1 MTTTVTRPGP
11 RHGGMAQ
18 QQRRAALL
26 LLSPWLLG
34 VVGITLLP
42 ILASLALSFTDYPL
56 LSSPT
61 FVGLDNFRTLLFE
74 DERFRQSLV
83 VTGIYTFVSVPLQ
96 LLFAL
101 VLAVFLNRGIRG
113 LSVYR
118 ALFYLPS
125 LLGGSVAIAILW
137 RQVFGLDGMVNKVLA
152 QVGVA
157 GPDWL
162 ADPRYSLWTLIALN
176 VWMFGSPM
184 VIFLAALR
192 QIPAELYEAAEVDG
206 ASKARRFFTITLPL
220 LTPIVFF
227 NMVLQ
232 FIHAFQAF
240 TPAFIVS
247 SGKGG
252 PADSTL
258 LYSLYLYQEGFGNL
272 RMGYASAM
280 AWILLLITALFTAVN
295 FGLARLWVFNA
306 DD

>member
-1 MTTTVTRPGP
+1 MLSTRNRG
-11 RHGGMAQ
+11 RGLAAQ
-18 QQRRAALL
+18 QTRAALL
-26 LLSPWLLG
+26 LLSPWVIG
-34 VVGITLLP
+34 VIGVTLIP
-42 ILASLALSFTDYPL
+42 VLASFYFSLTDYSL
-56 LSSPT
+56 LTAPQW
-61 FVGLDNFRTLLFE
+61 VGLENYRNLLF
-74 DERFRQSLV
+74 DDPRFLTSVV
-83 VTGIYTFVSVPLQ
+83 VTAVYSFVSVPLQ

-101 VLAVFLNRGIRG
+101 VLALFLNRGVRG

-137 RQVFGLDGMVNKVLA
+137 RQVFGPNGLVNQVLGA
-152 QVGVA
+152 AGIE

-162 ADPRYSLWTLIALN
+162 SNPDTSLSTLIVLN

-192 QIPAELYEAAEVDG
+192 QIPTELYEAAQCDG
-206 ASKARRFFTITLPL
+206 AGRARQFFSVTLPL
-220 LTPIVFF
+220 LTPILFF
-227 NMVLQ
+227 NLVLQ

-247 SGKGG
+247 GGRGG

-258 LYSLYLYQEGFGNL
+258 FYSLYLYQEGFANL

-280 AWILLLITALFTAVN
+280 AWLLLLITAVFTALN
-295 FGLARLWVFNA
+295 FAFSKLWVYNA

>member
-1 MTTTVTRPGP
+1 MLSTRNRG
-11 RHGGMAQ
+11 RGLAAQ
-18 QQRRAALL
+18 QTRAALL
-26 LLSPWLLG
+26 LLSPWVIG
-34 VVGITLLP
+34 VIGVTLIP
-42 ILASLALSFTDYPL
+42 VLASFYFSLTDYSL
-56 LSSPT
+56 LTAPQW
-61 FVGLDNFRTLLFE
+61 VGLENYRNLLF
-74 DERFRQSLV
+74 DDPRFLTSVV
-83 VTGIYTFVSVPLQ
+83 VTAVYSFVSVPLQ

-101 VLAVFLNRGIRG
+101 VLALFLNRGVRG

-137 RQVFGLDGMVNKVLA
+137 RQVFGPNGLVNQVL
-152 QVGVA
+152 GVA
-157 GPDWL
+157 GIEGPDWL
-162 ADPRYSLWTLIALN
+162 SNPDTSLSTLIVLN

-192 QIPAELYEAAEVDG
+192 QIPTELYEAAQCDG
-206 ASKARRFFTITLPL
+206 AGRARQFFSVTLPL
-220 LTPIVFF
+220 LTPILFF
-227 NMVLQ
+227 NLVLQ

-247 SGKGG
+247 GGRGG

-258 LYSLYLYQEGFGNL
+258 FYSLYLYQEGFANL

-280 AWILLLITALFTAVN
+280 AWLLLLITAVFTALN
-295 FGLARLWVFNA
+295 FAFSKLWVYNA

>member
-1 MTTTVTRPGP
+1 MLSTRIRG
-11 RHGGMAQ
+11 RGLAAQ
-18 QQRRAALL
+18 QTRAAML
-26 LLSPWLLG
+26 LLSPWVIG
-34 VVGITLLP
+34 VIGVTLIP
-42 ILASLALSFTDYPL
+42 VLASFYFSLTDYSL
-56 LSSPT
+56 LTAPQW
-61 FVGLDNFRTLLFE
+61 VGLENYRNLLF
-74 DERFRQSLV
+74 DDPRFLTSVV
-83 VTGIYTFVSVPLQ
+83 VTAVYSFVSVPLQ

-101 VLAVFLNRGIRG
+101 VLALFLNRGVRG

-137 RQVFGLDGMVNKVLA
+137 RQVFGPNGLVNDVL
-152 QVGVA
+152 GVA
-157 GPDWL
+157 GIQGPDWL
-162 ADPRYSLWTLIALN
+162 SNPDTSLSTLIVLN

-192 QIPAELYEAAEVDG
+192 QIPTELYEAAQCDG
-206 ASKARRFFTITLPL
+206 AGKARQFFSVTLPL
-220 LTPIVFF
+220 LTPILFF
-227 NMVLQ
+227 NLVLQ

-247 SGKGG
+247 GGRGG

-258 LYSLYLYQEGFGNL
+258 FYSLYLYQEGFANL

-280 AWILLLITALFTAVN
+280 AWLLLLITAVFTALN
-295 FGLARLWVFNA
+295 FAFSKLWVYNA

>member
-1 MTTTVTRPGP
+1 MTATTTP
-11 RHGGMAQ
+11 RRRGIQH
-18 QQRRAALL
+18 QQRRAALVL
-26 LLSPWLLG
+26 MSPWLLG
-34 VVGITLLP
+34 LIGITLVP
-42 ILASLALSFTDYPL
+42 IIASLFLSLTDYPL
-56 LSSPT
+56 LSSPR
-61 FVGLDNFRTLLFE
+61 FVGLENYRNLFLH
-74 DERFRQSLV
+74 DERFLSSLV
-83 VTGIYTFVSVPLQ
+83 VTATYAFVSVPLQ
-96 LLFAL
+96 LVFAL
-101 VLAVFLNRGIRG
+101 LLAVFLNRGIKG

-137 RQVFGLDGMVNKVLA
+137 RQVFGADGMVNKVLGWA
-152 QVGVA
+152 GMQ

-162 ADPRYSLWTLIALN
+162 ADPNRSLSTLIVLN

-192 QIPAELYEAAEVDG
+192 QIPTELYEAAQCDG
-206 ASKARRFFTITLPL
+206 ASPLRRFFTITLPL
-220 LTPIVFF
+220 LSPIIFF
-227 NMVLQ
+227 NLVLQ

-247 SGKGG
+247 GGRGG

-280 AWILLLITALFTAVN
+280 AWILLLITALFTAMN
-295 FGLARLWVFNA
+295 FALSRLWVYNA